1 MSKQQLKLQFVYVSK
16 FIFNIYYCESRNQK
30 PSYISIRFFLLHNI
44 HYHNLKQWGKKIS
57 NFLAKTKWKLKIR
70 TKFNFADSFLQV
82 LNNCSHPCF
91 VVLLGQHDWNR
102 DNLSSMYVS
111 SQNAFKAKINL
122 KSSEQSELYIN
133 SWVLYIKQSTGCP
146 TRNRS
151 IYKRRK
157 ERKKEKKWW
166 EWSFCQLVR

>member
-1 MSKQQLKLQFVYVSK
+1 MCWEKKILLFACIFSTGVKRYTEFKREIMGEISVKHWKDKNATLSKQQLKLQFVYVSK

-91 VVLLGQHDWNR
+91 VLLLGQHDWNR
-102 DNLSSMYVS
+102 DN
-111 SQNAFKAKINL
+111 
-122 KSSEQSELYIN
+122 
-133 SWVLYIKQSTGCP
+133 
-146 TRNRS
+146 
-151 IYKRRK
+151 
-157 ERKKEKKWW
+157 
-166 EWSFCQLVR
+166 